1 VRLKK
6 ILCALC
12 VDAARRD
19 SESSRDGRD
28 ICAIIHEIAMYRYAI
43 TVFACAAAVMA
54 CGSKSDPP
62 SPESGVEQI
71 PGVEQITGNERLGW
85 DQPASDATELASIQ
99 YVVYVDGARTVLVGV
114 LCAGPPGVDG
124 FACTG
129 QLPSM
134 SQGLHT
140 IELAAF
146 IDVGTVLESERSA
159 PLRVNVV
166 GQAAT
171 AAVTRAVGAAI
182 VTTTD
187 GVRLRATVVAEGL
200 DQPTDL
206 AFVPDG
212 RAFVT
217 ERAGHFRVIRDG
229 RLLREPA
236 LTLSDVIATDQNGL
250 LAIAIDPQ
258 FERTHFVYAVY
269 TTASGFRLA
278 RFREVNDTLGDR
290 AILMDGIPASFA
302 RPAASLRFGPDAKLY
317 LGLDDGGDAALGGDP
332 GSYNGK
338 VLRLN
343 PDATTPAD
351 QADSTPV
358 YALDMTSPR
367 GLDWD
372 SINGALWIAEADV
385 QGRDL
390 LQAIAIDPTG
400 GRRAKTVARYLL
412 PEDTGPARAVFYR
425 GDLIPAFQGD
435 LLIAADEGRGILR
448 VRFDPSDPLKVA
460 SAEPLLRD
468 MLGAVRAIAIGRD
481 EAIYVCTACELA
493 RLVPYPTRRGEPRE

>member
-1 VRLKK
+1 LKQ
-6 ILCALC
+6 ILCALR
-12 VDAARRD
+12 VDAARSD

-28 ICAIIHEIAMYRYAI
+28 ICAIIREIAMYRYAI

-54 CGSKSDPP
+54 CGGKSEPP
-62 SPESGVEQI
+62 SPPGSGVEQI

-85 DQPASDATELASIQ
+85 DQWASDAAELARIQ
-99 YVVYVDGARTVLVGV
+99 YVVYVDDARTALAGV
-114 LCAGPPGVDG
+114 SCADTPGNDG

-129 QLPSM
+129 QVPSM
-134 SQGLHT
+134 SQGLHRL
-140 IELAAF
+140 ELAAF
-146 IDVGTVLESERSA
+146 IDVGTIMESERSA

-182 VTTTD
+182 VTTMD

-200 DQPTDL
+200 DEPTDL

-217 ERAGHFRVIRDG
+217 ERAGRFRVIREG
-229 RLLREPA
+229 ELLREPA
-236 LTLSDVIATDQNGL
+236 LTLTDVIATDQNGL

-278 RFREVNDTLGDR
+278 RFREVNDRLGDR
-290 AILMDGIPASFA
+290 AILMDGIPSFLA

-317 LGLDDGGDAALGGDP
+317 LGLDDGGDVALGGDL

-351 QADSTPV
+351 QAGSTPV
-358 YALDMTSPR
+358 YALDMSSPR

-372 SINGALWIAEADV
+372 ASTGALWIAEADAH
-385 QGRDL
+385 GRDL
-390 LQAIAIDPTG
+390 LQAIAIDPIG
-400 GRRAKTVARYLL
+400 GRRARTVARYFL
-412 PEDTGPARAVFYR
+412 PADTGPARAVFYR

-435 LLIAADEGRGILR
+435 LLIAADEGGGILR
-448 VRFDPSDPLKVA
+448 VRFDPSEPLKVA

-481 EAIYVCTACELA
+481 EAIYVCTARELA
-493 RLVPYPTRRGEPRE
+493 KLAPYPMRRGEPRE